1 VASAFAHAF
10 AAATL
15 GAAITPGRFLP
26 RLLLVGIVCSLL
38 PDTDVGGFAL
48 GIRYGDL
55 LGHRGLTHSIAFAVV
70 TALGATALCFRGA
83 DWAPLRAR
91 IALYLFVAT
100 ASHGVFD
107 AMTNGGL
114 GVAFFSPVDV
124 TRYFLPFQPV
134 EVSPI
139 GVASFFTARS
149 LRVLA
154 SEAVW
159 IAIPWTVVV
168 GAVYA
173 AVRAID
179 RRGESRG
186 NRRGI
191 SGRAE

>member
-1 VASAFAHAF
+1 MASAFAHAF
-10 AAATL
+10 AAASL
-15 GAAITPGRFLP
+15 GAAITPGRLLP
-26 RLLLVGIVCSLL
+26 RLLLVGVVCSVL
-38 PDTDVGGFAL
+38 PDADIAGFKF

-55 LGHRGLTHSIAFAVV
+55 LGHRGLSHSIAFAVV
-70 TALGATALCFRGA
+70 TALGATALFFRGA
-83 DWAPLRAR
+83 DWAPLRTR

-154 SEAVW
+154 SEVVW
-159 IAIPWTVVV
+159 IGIPWAFAC
-168 GAVYA
+168 GLVYA
-173 AVRAID
+173 IVRAID
-179 RRGESRG
+179 GPGRSGARR
-186 NRRGI
+186 
-191 SGRAE
+191 